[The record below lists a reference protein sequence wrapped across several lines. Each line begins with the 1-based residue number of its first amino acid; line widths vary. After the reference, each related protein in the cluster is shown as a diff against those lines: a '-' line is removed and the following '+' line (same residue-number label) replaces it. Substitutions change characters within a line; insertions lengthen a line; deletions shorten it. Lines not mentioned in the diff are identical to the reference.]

1 MSRET
6 RVGVMNIIDF
16 SVLRT
21 LIIDDNVH
29 TRRMLRAILHGL
41 GVRDIKEADDG
52 ATGLESFQTYSPDII
67 LLDWVMPI
75 FDGIEV
81 TRMVRN
87 VDSSPNPFIPII
99 MITAHAERHRVV
111 TARDA
116 GITEFLCKPL
126 SAKALHDRIVNI
138 VLNPRPFV
146 RTKTY
151 FGPDHRR
158 NASLSSAGAKRIE
171 PDLID
176 QR

>member
-1 MSRET
+1 MSKVDFASL
-6 RVGVMNIIDF
+6 RV
-16 SVLRT
+16 
-21 LIIDDNVH
+21 LIVDDNIH

-41 GVRDIKEADDG
+41 GVRDITEAEDG
-52 ATGLESFQTYSPDII
+52 AIALESFQTYAPDIL

-87 VDSSPNPFIPII
+87 IDSSPNPFIPII
-99 MITAHAERHRVV
+99 MITAHAERQKVV
-111 TARDA
+111 AARDA

-126 SAKALHDRIVNI
+126 SAKALNDRILNVI
-138 VLNPRPFV
+138 LNPRPFI

-158 NASLSSAGAKRIE
+158 MRQETANAAQRSQPE
-171 PDLID
+171 LID